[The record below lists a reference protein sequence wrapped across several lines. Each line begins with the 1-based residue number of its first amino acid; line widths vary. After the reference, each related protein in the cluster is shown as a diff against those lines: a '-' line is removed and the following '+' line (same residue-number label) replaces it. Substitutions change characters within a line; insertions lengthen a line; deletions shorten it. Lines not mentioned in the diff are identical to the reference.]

1 MCLHRTHHLQL
12 FIFLNADDPQ
22 NWHLSRASE
31 VNVSKLPQLQ
41 MFILDTFARVFI
53 CMFKASSVSILKK
66 RKRNK
71 YVATQCPFLEAIKY
85 IFFFNNSLQH
95 ANSCKC
101 LQWRTRTFSW
111 KTFKCSSGGFCEASL
126 WQVSPHGSR
135 GGGGTLSQSAAFIA
149 TRADR
154 GTISA
159 QLITENHASMTRCGC

>member
-1 MCLHRTHHLQL
+1 
-12 FIFLNADDPQ
+12 
-22 NWHLSRASE
+22 
-31 VNVSKLPQLQ
+31 

-85 IFFFNNSLQH
+85 IFFFFNNSLQH

-111 KTFKCSSGGFCEASL
+111 KTFKCSSGGFCEVSL

-135 GGGGTLSQSAAFIA
+135 GGGDTFSVCGIYSNKSRQRNHQCSTDSWKSCFDDSLWLLDVLRGPCCEILAYVTNKCIDTSILFWLSIQS
-149 TRADR
+149 
-154 GTISA
+154 
-159 QLITENHASMTRCGC
+159 L